1 MTYLEDS
8 DRFQIRMGSLEEA
21 IGKENPVRFIDAF
34 VGKLEL
40 SKLGFSISAIKIEGR
55 PAYNPKVF
63 LKLYFYGYLN
73 GLRSSRKLEKESIR
87 NVEVHWLLGSLTP
100 NYHSIADFRKLNPK
114 ALKATF
120 KLFVLFLKDADLITG
135 QVIAMESTSNNAH
148 VVSKGN

>member
-1 MTYLEDS
+1 MAYLEDS

-73 GLRSSRKLEKESIR
+73 GRRSSLKLEKERIR

-100 NYHSIADFRKLNPK
+100 NYHSISDFRNSIPKHSKL
-114 ALKATF
+114 L
-120 KLFVLFLKDADLITG
+120 
-135 QVIAMESTSNNAH
+135 SNYLCCF
-148 VVSKGN
+148 SKMPI